1 MIREDT
7 TVPAGQ
13 TFQFKPLID
22 DATWSSGG
30 NFTGTGGSTID
41 IYPTF
46 CAEGHSR
53 PGGAAAICA
62 ARAPPQEPP

>member
-1 MIREDT
+1 VTWEFELERI
-7 TVPAGQ
+7 PAGQ

-46 CAEGHSR
+46 
-53 PGGAAAICA
+53 
-62 ARAPPQEPP
+62 